1 MGEYGKTMDGI
12 RKKYEDSTSWY
23 MDKNSGAT
31 YNEFIW
37 GGGDRTYD
45 IAGYGVY
52 CCDCGGQKHH

>member
-45 IAGYGVY
+45 IAGYGV
-52 CCDCGGQKHH
+52 